1 MKLLLDENFSRRIFP
16 KVSEIFPGS
25 THVELVGLAGATD
38 LAICEFA
45 SAQGFA
51 VVTKDEDFDRL
62 VALRGFDPKLIRLT
76 FGNSNNNQI
85 AEVLIRIA
93 ELIKVQLRKQD
104 IGIIEVG

>member
-1 MKLLLDENFSRRIFP
+1 MKLLLDENLSRRILP
-16 KVSEIFPGS
+16 KLNETFPGS
-25 THVELVGLAGATD
+25 AHVELVGLAGATD
-38 LAICEFA
+38 LAICEYA

-76 FGNSNNNQI
+76 FGHSNNDQI

-93 ELIKVQLRKQD
+93 ELI
-104 IGIIEVG
+104 EV